1 MGDLIQSITNGIV
14 ENTARDVKVS
24 STNNSLGKDAFLQ
37 LLCAQLQYQ
46 DPLNPQT
53 DTEFVAQLAQY
64 SQLEELQNLSSSNQ
78 NAQALGLVGKNV
90 IIQATESTSGPV
102 YFSGTVDY
110 VTYVSGEAKLSV
122 NDTLYSLDDVY
133 SVIDST
139 YLVKQG
145 LPGIEKEVTAEF
157 DYQNP
162 SDITFEV
169 NLGKEDTVATQI
181 AVILNGSVIDSS
193 YVTLKGNQVTISADA
208 FKKLENGTYKPAIVF
223 NDYYYTTISD
233 KVTITVKNASVT
245 NGEDSNSE
253 SDGSVEGSTSGT
265 GNTETTEKTV
275 IVQNEISDE
284 AVKALLKD
292 QA

>member
-1 MGDLIQSITNGIV
+1 MGDLIQSVTNGIV
-14 ENTARDVKVS
+14 ENTARDAKVS
-24 STNNSLGKDAFLQ
+24 VTNNALGKDAFLQ

-78 NAQALGLVGKNV
+78 NSQALGLVGKNV
-90 IIQATESTSGPV
+90 IIQATGSTSGPV

-145 LPGIEKEVTAEF
+145 LPGIDKEVTEEF
-157 DYQNP
+157 DYEKP

-169 NLGKEDTVATQI
+169 NLGKEDTVASQI

-233 KVTITVKNASVT
+233 KVTITVKNSTVT
-245 NGEDSNSE
+245 NGGGSE
-253 SDGSVEGSTSGT
+253 SGSDGSVEGTTSGS
-265 GNTETTEKTV
+265 GSSVNTV
-275 IVQNEISDE
+275 IAENEISDE
-284 AVKALLKD
+284 AVEALLKD